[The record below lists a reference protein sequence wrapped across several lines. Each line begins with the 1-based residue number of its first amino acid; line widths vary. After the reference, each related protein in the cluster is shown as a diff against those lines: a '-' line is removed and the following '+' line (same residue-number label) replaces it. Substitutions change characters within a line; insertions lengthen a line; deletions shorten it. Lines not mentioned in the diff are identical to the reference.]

1 MSKVT
6 LTSSNFPNKNS
17 VYVSCVCMCVLCV
30 CVCVC
35 VFKLYEKTT
44 FLRSIYEQK
53 NLIFDMI
60 G

>member
-1 MSKVT
+1 MTKVT

-17 VYVSCVCMCVLCV
+17 VYVSCVCMCV
-30 CVCVC
+30 C

-53 NLIFDMI
+53 NSIFDMI
-60 G
+60 V

>member
-6 LTSSNFPNKNS
+6 LTSSNFPNTNS
-17 VYVSCVCMCVLCV
+17 VYVSCVCM

-53 NLIFDMI
+53 NSIFDMI
-60 G
+60 V

>member
-1 MSKVT
+1 M
-6 LTSSNFPNKNS
+6 LAA
-17 VYVSCVCMCVLCV
+17 CVCV

-53 NLIFDMI
+53 NSIFDMI
-60 G
+60 GSWNLL